1 MRTIKFRAWDK
12 KESDIIYGVLPLSDG
27 TFLIENANSEKYVD
41 IYPDMDSTA
50 PNNFVL
56 MQFTGLLDKNGKEIY
71 EGDIVKAKTGYCGNP
86 KFPVS
91 EETVVVEWNGA
102 VIKNLWS
109 SDIYE
114 MEVIGNIY
122 ENPEVLK
129 GRL

>member
-1 MRTIKFRAWDK
+1 MRTIKFRQ
-12 KESDIIYGVLPLSDG
+12 IHDG
-27 TFLIENANSEKYVD
+27 IVHYWGYIEKMGFV
-41 IYPDMDSTA
+41 A
-50 PNNFVL
+50 PMSSADWHDVPSS
-56 MQFTGLLDKNGKEIY
+56 QFTGLTDKNGEEIY

-91 EETVVVEWNGA
+91 EETVVVEWDGA

-122 ENPEVLK
+122 ENPELLK
-129 GRL
+129 

>member
-1 MRTIKFRAWDK
+1 MRQIKFRGMNFGNNWFY
-12 KESDIIYGVLPLSDG
+12 SDEIDLSEFFILLEHKDSSPV
-27 TFLIENANSEKYVD
+27 INENTVG
-41 IYPDMDSTA
+41 
-50 PNNFVL
+50 
-56 MQFTGLLDKNGKEIY
+56 QFTGLLDKNGKEIY